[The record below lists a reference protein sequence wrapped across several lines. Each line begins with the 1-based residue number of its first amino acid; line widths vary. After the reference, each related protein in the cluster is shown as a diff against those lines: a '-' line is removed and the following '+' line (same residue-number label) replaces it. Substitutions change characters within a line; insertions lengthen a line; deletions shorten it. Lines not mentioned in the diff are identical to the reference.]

1 MSYGKVLK
9 GKVQE
14 EDISSYWKF
23 ELLKYWKSI
32 ASNSRVIWKQFEL
45 LKVRVIEIL
54 KKYWLRFNINLKRF
68 EFLKIRVIESS
79 IYWKFELWK
88 FKLWK
93 FELLKFRYANYAS

>member
-32 ASNSRVIWKQFEL
+32 ASNLRVIWKQFDL
-45 LKVRVIEIL
+45 LKVRV
-54 KKYWLRFNINLKRF
+54 
-68 EFLKIRVIESS
+68 LKIRVIESLS
-79 IYWKFELWK
+79 YWKFD
-88 FKLWK
+88 
-93 FELLKFRYANYAS
+93 LLKVRVMKVQVMKVRVIEISIC

>member
-32 ASNSRVIWKQFEL
+32 ASNSRVIWKQFDL
-45 LKVRVIEIL
+45 LKVRVIESSSYWNIEKIL
-54 KKYWLRFNINLKRF
+54 I
-68 EFLKIRVIESS
+68 KIQH
-79 IYWKFELWK
+79 
-88 FKLWK
+88 
-93 FELLKFRYANYAS
+93 